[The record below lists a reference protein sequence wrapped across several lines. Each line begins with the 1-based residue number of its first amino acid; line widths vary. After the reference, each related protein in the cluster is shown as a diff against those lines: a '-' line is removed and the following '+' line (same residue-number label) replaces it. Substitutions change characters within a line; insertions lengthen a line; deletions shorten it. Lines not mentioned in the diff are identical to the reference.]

1 MTTAKSPTID
11 PARLRRA
18 RVSVFGTFGVG
29 GLLLAMWVVNIP
41 AVQERTGVS
50 HATLGLLL
58 LLIGAGAFAGMQISG
73 PLADRIGTRTTTVAG
88 AALLCL
94 TVNLPGL
101 AYDAATLGFALFVF
115 GFANGALD
123 VAMNAQAVVVERAY
137 RRPIMSAFHAL
148 FSIGGAAG
156 ALLGAGLIAAGWSV
170 SAILLASALTGV
182 VVMAACVPGLL
193 PRADEDTPTDPAAAG
208 SRTGRR
214 VGIPRTVWLLGAT
227 AFLLMLAEGVANDWS
242 ALQITEHLGEP
253 ASVAALGYGAFAV
266 TMTLGRLVTDR
277 IVMRVG
283 PVAVVRYGSLI
294 GASGLVLVTASDWL
308 WLTLAGWAVLGLGL
322 SGSVPQLFTAAGNLR
337 EGTQGVNM
345 SRVVGMGYLG
355 LLAGPALVGWIAE
368 VTSLNV
374 ALLAPL
380 LFCLVAVLLAGSLR
394 PTAADPAADPAVDP
408 AAEPAAGSPVH

>member
-1 MTTAKSPTID
+1 MTTVKSPAGD

-41 AVQERTGVS
+41 AVQQRTGVS

-58 LLIGAGAFAGMQISG
+58 LLIGAGAFAGMQVSG
-73 PLADRIGTRTTTVAG
+73 PLADRIGSRTTTVAG
-88 AALLCL
+88 AALLCV

-101 AYDAATLGFALFVF
+101 AYDAVTLGLALFFF

-156 ALLGAGLIAAGWSV
+156 AVLGAGLIAAGWSV
-170 SAILLASALTGV
+170 SAILLASALAGV

-193 PRADEDTPTDPAAAG
+193 PRGDENAPTAQAASG
-208 SRTGRR
+208 VRR
-214 VGIPRTVWLLGAT
+214 RAGIPRTVWLLGAT

-242 ALQITEHLGEP
+242 ALQITEHLGE
-253 ASVAALGYGAFAV
+253 AESVAALGYGAFAV

-294 GASGLVLVTASDWL
+294 GAAGLVLVTTSDWL

-368 VTSLNV
+368 FTSLNV
-374 ALLAPL
+374 ALFAPL
-380 LFCLVAVLLAGSLR
+380 LFCLVAAVLAVSLR
-394 PTAADPAADPAVDP
+394 PTS
-408 AAEPAAGSPVH
+408 AEPAAGSAVGPAVDAPVR